1 MEKRKNSVS
10 FLKCQS
16 CAYLN
21 PQKNYCARYLRGAE
35 TAVYLCPFCR
45 VNENEEMSKVSE
57 MEMAYE
63 EYLND

>member
-10 FLKCQS
+10 FHKCQS

-21 PQKNYCARYLRGAE
+21 QKQNHCGKYLRGAE
-35 TAVYLCPFCR
+35 TAVYLCPSCR

-57 MEMAYE
+57 REMAYG
-63 EYLND
+63 EYLNG